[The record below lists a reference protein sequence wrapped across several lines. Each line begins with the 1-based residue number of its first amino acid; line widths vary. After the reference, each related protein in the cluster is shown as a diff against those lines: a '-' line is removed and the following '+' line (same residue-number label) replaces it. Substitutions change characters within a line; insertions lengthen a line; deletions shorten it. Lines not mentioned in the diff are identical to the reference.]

1 MFSLSLHKRAS
12 RESFGLISIGG
23 RASWSLRPLSRVR
36 NWGAFLLAVSA
47 LIVLAGNFNGRAVA
61 VPRFSKQEFMV
72 LPPSNLEVPT
82 GSTGERAFLD
92 LPSRPHWKYPIL
104 WAAPFWSQSGYGAEA
119 VSYITALLRN
129 NLVSKD
135 DLYIMQS
142 GDAVHSGV
150 VSQMDPEIRNLLE
163 GQEYKAMMKKL
174 PPDLANR
181 SVIVVCHTFPTCWHQ
196 PEEKTGNTGS
206 TVSTAS
212 KDAKPGQHR
221 ALLSQPADEQAAY
234 QDPSTQG
241 AMTSVKSVQRVLSTQ
256 SSRNPAAED
265 PPSCPCPSATIKN
278 KIVHTVGRSM
288 FETESLPG
296 KLASFAM
303 AMDEVLVPSRFNV
316 DSFAASGVNVSKL
329 STLAQGIDTALYHPG
344 AQPLNLTA
352 TGFLVI
358 GIDPGTGQPPQVPEE
373 QPQQRSHAEEALRNE
388 PHGGPLSRNPT
399 AASILEVGGF
409 GEKSIF
415 GALVAVG
422 HRQQALM
429 AHSKP
434 IGPSQAVSGTSSVSG
449 ISSGSSSRSS
459 SSSNNHH
466 GVRHVEPSVTGSV
479 ARSNSRS
486 DSSRG
491 SSSSGSTG
499 AGSDDHDGLIVQAQ
513 GTSVD
518 FSNGYEEQAAEALE
532 DLQVLA
538 SMHGRR
544 SLQAARPAAA
554 AATSMYP
561 LSEGGGLPS
570 ASAALAPVKPTRQ
583 GQSKTLAG
591 PAKPRQGEIGASA
604 RSAEPRQGQSKTLVG
619 PAKLQQDQSKPLAR
633 TAELQQGRLE
643 SHARTAELQQG
654 QLESLAGATKP
665 QQDGSKPFAG
675 PTKLQQYQSKPLTR
689 TAKLQQDPNKPL
701 AGEKKPQQRWSKSQA
716 GSTKLQQD
724 QSKPL
729 AAPTK
734 PQLGLSESS
743 ATPAGPKQGGSKPRV
758 KPAEPRRDGSK
769 PQNRPAEPQQGRM
782 KAVAGVPEVQRDPTK
797 PTTRPAGPLQDQIG
811 HVAKPPEPQQD
822 QIRHAAKPPEPKPL
836 NPFRFLSIFK
846 WEDRKGWDILFRAYL
861 KEFEPTEAVELHLV
875 THAFGAQVDNFPS
888 FVRSAAMGVLSLKAL
903 PDAQMPRVY
912 LHTQHIPDAKF
923 PSIYSSA
930 NCLVVP
936 THGEGW
942 GRPQMEAMAC
952 GLPVITTK
960 WFEGQRWA
968 QPSLAH
974 LRRLMREVV
983 SDPQAAAAKGE
994 AARRHIQAHYSDLAV
1009 AREAQAH
1016 FLRWQAVVELMLTDG
1031 KDD

>member
-591 PAKPRQGEIGASA
+591 PAKPRQG
-604 RSAEPRQGQSKTLVG
+604 
-619 PAKLQQDQSKPLAR
+619 
-633 TAELQQGRLE
+633 
-643 SHARTAELQQG
+643 
-654 QLESLAGATKP
+654 
-665 QQDGSKPFAG
+665 
-675 PTKLQQYQSKPLTR
+675 
-689 TAKLQQDPNKPL
+689 
-701 AGEKKPQQRWSKSQA
+701 
-716 GSTKLQQD
+716 
-724 QSKPL
+724 
-729 AAPTK
+729 
-734 PQLGLSESS
+734 
-743 ATPAGPKQGGSKPRV
+743 PKQGGSKPRV

>member
-591 PAKPRQGEIGASA
+591 PAKPRQG
-604 RSAEPRQGQSKTLVG
+604 
-619 PAKLQQDQSKPLAR
+619 
-633 TAELQQGRLE
+633 
-643 SHARTAELQQG
+643 
-654 QLESLAGATKP
+654 
-665 QQDGSKPFAG
+665 
-675 PTKLQQYQSKPLTR
+675 
-689 TAKLQQDPNKPL
+689 
-701 AGEKKPQQRWSKSQA
+701 
-716 GSTKLQQD
+716 
-724 QSKPL
+724 
-729 AAPTK
+729 
-734 PQLGLSESS
+734 
-743 ATPAGPKQGGSKPRV
+743 PKQGGSKPRV

-952 GLPVITTK
+952 GLPVITTNWSGITAFMNEDVAYPIRIESIVNVSSSSPG